1 MKSVWSDMKQ
11 AKKFWL
17 PLKIFLFSM
26 WVLKFEELYK
36 LTMYFLK
43 KIDCDSVFPAEI
55 NTLEQNLPD
64 LCVPLSC
71 SLVYCHLNNLCNKM
85 PYTRVKVPLAF
96 FKECWPKSPSF

>member
-1 MKSVWSDMKQ
+1 MKSVWSDMKK

-17 PLKIFLFSM
+17 TQKIFLFSM

-36 LTMYFLK
+36 LKTCFFK
-43 KIDCDSVFPAEI
+43 FDCGSVFPAEI

-64 LCVPLSC
+64 LCVPLSG
-71 SLVYCHLNNLCNKM
+71 SLVYCHLNNLCNQK